1 MIRILKRLDQ
11 QAEIIRLLVRR
22 RWTLSQKVISVQM
35 KSKLLISDGII
46 YLIVKKDIITGFI
59 EDMMELTGYLDPYG
73 MKKIRSGFLMFI
85 HICRI

>member
-22 RWTLSQKVISVQM
+22 RWTLSQIVISVQM

-46 YLIVKKDIITGFI
+46 YLIVRKDIITGFI
-59 EDMMELTGYLDPYG
+59 EDMMELIGYQDPYG
-73 MKKIRSGFLMFI
+73 MKKIRLKF
-85 HICRI
+85 